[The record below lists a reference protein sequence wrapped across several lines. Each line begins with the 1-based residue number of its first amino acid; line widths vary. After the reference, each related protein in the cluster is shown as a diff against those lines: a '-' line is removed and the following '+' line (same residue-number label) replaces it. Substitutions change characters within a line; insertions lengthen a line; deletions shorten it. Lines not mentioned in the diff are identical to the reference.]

1 MPMRPEFRRRG
12 VLLAASLIC
21 TALCAG
27 CGEVHAQPRP
37 GPPRPLSV
45 AIDGRPSGLYAS
57 LYAAQAD
64 GQFRLGALAVKITE
78 PPDVLGALESGAA
91 KVAIVS
97 EPALLDARARGAR
110 LVAIG
115 ALVSGPLDGIVSLA
129 ARPITTA
136 AQLAGAT
143 IALRPTPLAAAQ
155 LATVLADA
163 HLAASS
169 VHRMT
174 LSGSLESALLG
185 GRAEATLGDLW
196 PIDAAALSLS
206 HRSAKVL
213 EIQQAGVPTYSQLVL
228 VVRLSEAR
236 HAGPLLRAFLQSLTR
251 GQRAVAA
258 DPGAAAAQL
267 AKVNPAMGAALE
279 RSVLA
284 QTLPLTAP
292 AEASNPFGY
301 QNPDAW
307 QAFGAWMTAHGLLA
321 KGQNAGLAI
330 TDEFLPG
337 EGEQIVSSN

>member
-27 CGEVHAQPRP
+27 CGEVHAQQRP

-91 KVAIVS
+91 EVAIVS
-97 EPALLDARARGAR
+97 EPALLDARARGAQ

-236 HAGPLLRAFLQSLTR
+236 YAGALLRAFLQALSR
-251 GQRAVAA
+251 GERAVAA
-258 DPGAAAAQL
+258 NPAAAAAVL
-267 AKVNPAMGAALE
+267 AKANPRLSTAFERALLAE
-279 RSVLA
+279 VLPVA
-284 QTLPLTAP
+284 SP
-292 AEASNPFGY
+292 ANSSLPFGY
-301 QNPDAW
+301 QDPLRW
-307 QAFGAWMTAHGLLA
+307 QAFGTWMRRHGLIGGA
-321 KGQNAGLAI
+321 QNAGDAI

-337 EGEQIVSSN
+337 QGE